1 MLEGALL
8 VVCGIK
14 RDADERHHDRQQ
26 DDAREK
32 VHDLEFTYLI
42 YATLDLAM
50 NKVDADTE
58 HMNKGARGVKSPLDR
73 LEQPR
78 AQYATSPIM

>member
-14 RDADERHHDRQQ
+14 RDANKQHHDRQK
-26 DDAREK
+26 DDARKK

-42 YATLDLAM
+42 DATLDLPVHKI
-50 NKVDADTE
+50 NADTE
-58 HMNKGARGVKSPLDR
+58 HNGAECSDKPKSWISARGR
-73 LEQPR
+73 
-78 AQYATSPIM
+78 